1 MATVAVIVLNLAVRL
16 ALKATGVVTVSKVA
30 AIALKAVAHLHL
42 ALKVVPK
49 VAASF
54 VLKDVPSHVEISAAN
69 NAALHPAVAKAA
81 SSPAAIS
88 ALTIVALTASKHA
101 TIATAVSPALQAL
114 QAAATMPVVVQA
126 IASHPVAPK
135 SSVLVTS
142 SHTTLAVMQHPSAL
156 APKC

>member
-1 MATVAVIVLNLAVRL
+1 VIVLNHAAHL
-16 ALKATGVVTVSKVA
+16 ALKATEAVIASKIVRLHHALKVALRVA
-30 AIALKAVAHLHL
+30 AISAQKDAL
-42 ALKVVPK
+42 
-49 VAASF
+49 
-54 VLKDVPSHVEISAAN
+54 SHAAN
-69 NAALHPAVAKAA
+69 NAALHLAVAKAA
-81 SSPAAIS
+81 LSPAAIS

-101 TIATAVSPALQAL
+101 TIATAVFPALQAL